1 MNSILRRSFKLA
13 RMTSVQIRGMH
24 ASESPRF
31 REFRRE
37 NPRQVINFIQS
48 LASNE
53 EKLAFWHY
61 DEINKPSNDPDNLEI
76 IYMPDDFEELA
87 ADLLQQPDELTP
99 QMLYQLS
106 DLLKFTLS
114 KFEKAVLS
122 ERLRDFFTDREKG
135 LPASDISFVLDSF
148 RRLSDIENVILMDQ
162 SFISRDEF
170 SAIDTNEYEDFYSR
184 HSSKFGLRDYVMFV
198 FLYAYQSG
206 YKLSFVESIM
216 NSIHSNYDE
225 IESDNAYKTVLTFLK
240 VIYDD
245 FEKTS
250 QESHSIEQHPLF
262 ATFKKFDQKFTFKG
276 LPSIKYLN
284 DNDDDLFE
292 RSLESKVNESL
303 PKISKF
309 IWRCLID
316 ISKKKII
323 SSPEF
328 LDLCYDLC
336 EQSIDLNETE
346 IEALVDN
353 AKDVLRS
360 ENYDEFNQMRALRVL
375 SRLAFKGL

>member
-1 MNSILRRSFKLA
+1 
-13 RMTSVQIRGMH
+13 
-24 ASESPRF
+24 
-31 REFRRE
+31 
-37 NPRQVINFIQS
+37 
-48 LASNE
+48 
-53 EKLAFWHY
+53 
-61 DEINKPSNDPDNLEI
+61 
-76 IYMPDDFEELA
+76 MPDDFEELA

-225 IESDNAYKTVLTFLK
+225 IESDNAYKTVFTFFR
-240 VIYDD
+240 VVYDD
-245 FEKTS
+245 FEKSS
-250 QESHSIEQHPLF
+250 QEKDSIEQHPLF
-262 ATFKKFDQKFTFKG
+262 PTFKKFDQKFTFQG
-276 LPSIKYLN
+276 LPSIYRPHYT
-284 DNDDDLFE
+284 DLFYK
-292 RSLESKVNESL
+292 SLESKVKESL
-303 PKISKF
+303 PNISKF
-309 IWRCLID
+309 IWRCFRYL
-316 ISKKKII
+316 SKKGHL
-323 SSPEF
+323 SAENRGYF
-328 LDLCYDLC
+328 FFYLC
-336 EQSIDLNETE
+336 EQPIDLNQTE
-346 IEALVDN
+346 IKDLADN
-353 AKDVLRS
+353 ATKTWRS
-360 ENYDEFNQMRALRVL
+360 EDHKFVQMRAVRIL

>member
-61 DEINKPSNDPDNLEI
+61 DAIKRFENPSERKKKGMPNDFYNLKVN
-76 IYMPDDFEELA
+76 
-87 ADLLQQPDELTP
+87 LLQQPDELTP
-99 QMLYQLS
+99 QMFYQLT
-106 DLLKFTLS
+106 DLTLFNRIEKIILSRTLRKILTDQS
-114 KFEKAVLS
+114 KA
-122 ERLRDFFTDREKG
+122 
-135 LPASDISFVLDSF
+135 LPTSDISFALDS
-148 RRLSDIENVILMDQ
+148 LSFLSGIENAFWMDQ
-162 SFISRDEF
+162 SLLSRHEF
-170 SAIDTNEYEDFYSR
+170 RAINAKDLEEFYSR
-184 HSSKFGLRDYVMFV
+184 LNSKFGLRDNIIFA

-206 YKLSFVESIM
+206 YKSSLVQGILNF
-216 NSIHSNYDE
+216 IHSNYDE
-225 IESDNAYKTVLTFLK
+225 IDSDDACKTLLTFLK
-240 VIYDD
+240 VIGDD

-262 ATFKKFDQKFTFKG
+262 ATFKKFDQKFTFRRW
-276 LPSIKYLN
+276 PSIKY
-284 DNDDDLFE
+284 D
-292 RSLESKVNESL
+292 SLKSLIQMSLKSKMKDSL
-303 PKISKF
+303 PNISKF
-309 IWRCLID
+309 LWQSFIEN
-316 ISKKKII
+316 SKKERN
-323 SSPEF
+323 SSQIYMQDCF
-328 LDLCYDLC
+328 ALC

-346 IEALVDN
+346 VEDVADN
-353 AKDVLRS
+353 VTEYWRRTDF
-360 ENYDEFNQMRALRVL
+360 EFNQMTALRVL